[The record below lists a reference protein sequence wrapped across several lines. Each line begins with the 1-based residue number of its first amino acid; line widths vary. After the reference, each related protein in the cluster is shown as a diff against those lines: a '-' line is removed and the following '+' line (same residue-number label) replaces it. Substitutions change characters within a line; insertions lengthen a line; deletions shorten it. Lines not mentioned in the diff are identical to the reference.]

1 MTDVSHGPQPSDS
14 TPRSDA
20 PAGRPAA
27 FAVCIAVG
35 ALTILDLSG
44 VNVALPSIQRS
55 LHADSTQLQLIVAGY
70 ALAFGLTL
78 IPSGRLG
85 DTRSR
90 RAMFVIGLIGF
101 SLASALCALAPN
113 ILWLTITRFVQ
124 GAAAGVQMP
133 QVLGMIQQL
142 YRGEE
147 RGRAFGVFGA
157 MVGIATAI
165 GPTLAGTLIALGGA
179 EEGWRL
185 LFWFNVPCGAVALVF
200 ALRHLPKTQDR
211 GTGGT
216 ELDPVGLVLL
226 AGTILGLMLPF
237 LLTTG
242 SSTDDPLRWL
252 WLIAFAGFGT
262 AFLFWERAYARRGLS
277 PIVHL
282 DLFRL
287 GSYRNGILIAAVYF
301 GGLPASFLVTT
312 LFLQEG
318 LHAEPLAAGLVS
330 VPFALGAA
338 VSAFIGGRLV
348 HRFGRALV
356 VTGLIIVIVGIG
368 ALLASATL
376 APPEAVEWLMAGSTL
391 IGGIGGGFVISP
403 NQTLTLS
410 EVPPEEGSAAGSIAQ
425 LGQRVGTAVGIA
437 LVTAVFFAG
446 VPGGGTHPL
455 GDYHSAVRA
464 GYLVTL
470 ALLAVALV
478 VGLVDLRQRR
488 KTGNETP

>member
-1 MTDVSHGPQPSDS
+1 M
-14 TPRSDA
+14 
-20 PAGRPAA
+20 
-27 FAVCIAVG
+27 AVG

-90 RAMFVIGLIGF
+90 RAMFVIGLVGF

-113 ILWLTITRFVQ
+113 IVWLTVTRFLQ

-165 GPTLAGTLIALGGA
+165 GPSLAGSLIALGGA

-185 LFWFNVPCGAVALVF
+185 LFWFNVPCGAVALFF
-200 ALRHLPKTQDR
+200 ALRFLPRTQER
-211 GTGGT
+211 GSGT

-252 WLIAFAGFGT
+252 WLAAFAAFGA
-262 AFLFWERAYARRGLS
+262 AFLLWERGYARRGLS
-277 PIVHL
+277 PIIHL

-287 GSYRNGILIAAVYF
+287 ASYRNGILIATVYF

-318 LHAEPLAAGLVS
+318 LHAQPLAAGLVS

-338 VSAFIGGRLV
+338 VSAFVGGRLV

-356 VTGLIIVIVGIG
+356 VVGLVIVIVGIG

-376 APPEAVEWLMAGSTL
+376 APPDSAEWFMAASTL

-403 NQTLTLS
+403 N
-410 EVPPEEGSAAGSIAQ
+410 
-425 LGQRVGTAVGIA
+425 
-437 LVTAVFFAG
+437 
-446 VPGGGTHPL
+446 
-455 GDYHSAVRA
+455 
-464 GYLVTL
+464 
-470 ALLAVALV
+470 
-478 VGLVDLRQRR
+478 
-488 KTGNETP
+488 

>member
-1 MTDVSHGPQPSDS
+1 VTDASTASTSTARRDGQPGR
-14 TPRSDA
+14 TP
-20 PAGRPAA
+20 A

-35 ALTILDLSG
+35 ALTILDLSA

-90 RAMFVIGLIGF
+90 KAMFIIGLIGF
-101 SLASALCALAPN
+101 SLASALCALAPG
-113 ILWLTITRFVQ
+113 IVWLTVTRFLQ

-165 GPTLAGTLIALGGA
+165 GPTLAGSLIAIGGA
-179 EEGWRL
+179 TEGWRL
-185 LFWFNVPCGAVALVF
+185 LFWFNVPCGAIALIL
-200 ALRHLPKTQDR
+200 ALRYLPKRQDR
-211 GTGGT
+211 GEGGT
-216 ELDPVGLVLL
+216 QLDPIGLVLL
-226 AGTILGLMLPF
+226 AVAILGLMLPF

-242 SSTDDPLRWL
+242 SSTDDPKRWL
-252 WLIAFAGFGT
+252 WLIAFVVAGA
-262 AFLFWERAYARRGLS
+262 AFLLWEHAYRRRGLS

-282 DLFRL
+282 ELFRIA
-287 GSYRNGILIAAVYF
+287 SYRNGLLIAAVYF
-301 GGLPASFLVTT
+301 AGLPASFLVTT
-312 LFLQEG
+312 LYLQEG
-318 LHAEPLAAGLVS
+318 LHAEPLVAGLVS

-338 VSAFIGGRLV
+338 VSAFVGGRLV
-348 HRFGRALV
+348 QRFGRALV
-356 VTGLIIVIVGIG
+356 VTGLVIVIAGIG

-376 APPEAVEWLMAGSTL
+376 APPSAAAWFMAGSTL

-410 EVPPEEGSAAGSIAQ
+410 EIPPEEGSAAGSIAQ
-425 LGQRVGTAVGIA
+425 LGQRIGTAVGIA
-437 LVTAVFFAG
+437 LVTAAFFAT
-446 VPGGGTHPL
+446 VPGGGSHPVAQ
-455 GDYHSAVRA
+455 YHDAVRA
-464 GYLVTL
+464 GYLMTL
-470 ALLAVALV
+470 GLLAVALI
-478 VGLVDLRQRR
+478 VGLVDLRERR
-488 KTGNETP
+488 KAGKRGV

>member
-1 MTDVSHGPQPSDS
+1 MTHLSPGPTAADS
-14 TPRSDA
+14 GDA
-20 PAGRPAA
+20 QRRRGPA

-70 ALAFGLTL
+70 ALAFGLSL

-101 SLASALCALAPN
+101 SVASALCALAPG
-113 ILWLTITRFVQ
+113 IVWLTVTRFLQ

-165 GPTLAGTLIALGGA
+165 GPTLAGSLIALGGPTD
-179 EEGWRL
+179 GWRL
-185 LFWFNVPCGAVALVF
+185 LFWFNVPCGAIALFF
-200 ALRHLPKTQDR
+200 ALRFLPRDQHR
-211 GTGGT
+211 GEGGT
-216 ELDPVGLVLL
+216 ELDPVGLGLL
-226 AGTILGLMLPF
+226 AVAIIGLMLPF

-252 WLIAFAGFGT
+252 WLIAFAVAGV
-262 AFLFWERAYARRGLS
+262 AFLFWERAYRKRGLS

-282 DLFRL
+282 ELF
-287 GSYRNGILIAAVYF
+287 GTASYRNGILIATVYF
-301 GGLPASFLVTT
+301 AGLPASFLVTT

-318 LHAEPLAAGLVS
+318 LHAQPLAAGLVS

-348 HRFGRALV
+348 QRFGRALV
-356 VTGLIIVIVGIG
+356 VVGLIVVIVGIG

-376 APPEAVEWLMAGSTL
+376 APPSAAEWFMAGSTL
-391 IGGIGGGFVISP
+391 IGGLGGGLVISP

-425 LGQRVGTAVGIA
+425 LGQRIGTAVGVA
-437 LVTAVFFAG
+437 LVTAVFFAT
-446 VPGGGTHPL
+446 VPGGGSHPVSE
-455 GDYHSAVRA
+455 YHAAVRG

-478 VGLVDLRQRR
+478 VGLVDLRERHR
-488 KTGNETP
+488 AGKRGV

>member
-1 MTDVSHGPQPSDS
+1 MTDAS
-14 TPRSDA
+14 PRSTTAADRDTH
-20 PAGRPAA
+20 PGRTPA

-90 RAMFVIGLIGF
+90 RAMFIIGLVGF
-101 SLASALCALAPN
+101 SLASALCALAPG
-113 ILWLTITRFVQ
+113 IVWLTVARFVQ
-124 GAAAGVQMP
+124 CAAAGVQMP

-142 YRGEE
+142 YRGAE

-165 GPTLAGTLIALGGA
+165 GPSLAGTLIAVGGA
-179 EEGWRL
+179 EDGWRL
-185 LFWFNVPCGAVALVF
+185 LFWFNVPCGAIALFF
-200 ALRHLPKTQDR
+200 ALRFLPRRQERSPEGTQ
-211 GTGGT
+211 
-216 ELDPVGLVLL
+216 LDPVGLALL
-226 AGTILGLMLPF
+226 AVAILGLMLPF

-252 WLIAFAGFGT
+252 WLIAFVVAGA
-262 AFLFWERAYARRGLS
+262 AFLVWERAYRRRGLS

-282 DLFRL
+282 ELFRL
-287 GSYRNGILIAAVYF
+287 ASYRNGLLIAAVYF
-301 GGLPASFLVTT
+301 AGLPASFLVTT

-338 VSAFIGGRLV
+338 VSAFVGGRLV
-348 HRFGRALV
+348 ERFGRALV
-356 VTGLIIVIVGIG
+356 VVGLVVVIIGIG

-376 APPEAVEWLMAGSTL
+376 APPEYTEWLMAGSTL
-391 IGGIGGGFVISP
+391 IGGIGGGLVISP

-425 LGQRVGTAVGIA
+425 LGQRVGTAVGVA
-437 LVTAVFFAG
+437 LVTAVFFAT
-446 VPGGGTHPL
+446 VPGGGSHPVPE
-455 GDYHSAVRA
+455 YHDAVRR

-478 VGLVDLRQRR
+478 VGLVDLRERR
-488 KTGNETP
+488 KAGKRGV

>member
-1 MTDVSHGPQPSDS
+1 VTDVSQGPSGEDTAQGTRAARGP
-14 TPRSDA
+14 
-20 PAGRPAA
+20 A

-70 ALAFGLTL
+70 ALAFCLTL
-78 IPSGRLG
+78 NTSGRHG

-90 RAMFVIGLIGF
+90 RAMFVIGLVGF

-113 ILWLTITRFVQ
+113 ILWLTIARFVQ

-142 YRGEE
+142 YRGPE

-165 GPTLAGTLIALGGA
+165 GPSLAGTLIAVGGA
-179 EEGWRL
+179 AEGWRL
-185 LFWFNVPCGAVALVF
+185 LFWFNVPCGAVALFF
-200 ALRHLPKTQDR
+200 ALRFLPRRQER
-211 GTGGT
+211 PAGGT
-216 ELDPVGLVLL
+216 QLDPVGLILL
-226 AGTILGLMLPF
+226 AGAILGLMLPF

-242 SSTDDPLRWL
+242 SPTDDPLRWL
-252 WLIAFAGFGT
+252 WLIAFVAFGS
-262 AFLFWERAYARRGLS
+262 AFLVWERRYAKRGLS

-287 GSYRNGILIAAVYF
+287 ASYRNGILIAAVYF
-301 GGLPASFLVTT
+301 AGLPASFLVTT

-318 LHAEPLAAGLVS
+318 LHAQPLAAGLVS

-348 HRFGRALV
+348 QRFGRALV
-356 VTGLIIVIVGIG
+356 VVGLVIVIVGIG

-376 APPEAVEWLMAGSTL
+376 APPAAAEWLMAASTL
-391 IGGIGGGFVISP
+391 VGGIGGGFVISP

-425 LGQRVGTAVGIA
+425 LGQRVGTAVGVA
-437 LVTAVFFAG
+437 LVTAVFFAT
-446 VPGGGTHPL
+446 VPGGGNHPV
-455 GDYHSAVRA
+455 DQYHQAVRD

-470 ALLAVALV
+470 GLLAVTLV
-478 VGLVDLRQRR
+478 VGLVDLRARR
-488 KTGNETP
+488 KAGKTGV

>member
-1 MTDVSHGPQPSDS
+1 VTDASTASTSTSRPSAPS
-14 TPRSDA
+14 GRTP
-20 PAGRPAA
+20 A

-44 VNVALPSIQRS
+44 VNVALPSIQGS

-90 RAMFVIGLIGF
+90 KAMFVIGLVGF
-101 SLASALCALAPN
+101 SLASALCALAPG
-113 ILWLTITRFVQ
+113 IVWLTVTRFLQ

-165 GPTLAGTLIALGGA
+165 GPTLAGSLIAIGGA
-179 EEGWRL
+179 TEGWRL
-185 LFWFNVPCGAVALVF
+185 LFWFNVPCGAIALFF
-200 ALRHLPKTQDR
+200 ALRYLPKRQDR
-211 GTGGT
+211 GEGGT
-216 ELDPVGLVLL
+216 QLDPIGLVLL
-226 AGTILGLMLPF
+226 AAAILGLMLPF

-242 SSTDDPLRWL
+242 SSTDDPKRWL
-252 WLIAFAGFGT
+252 WLIAFVVAGA
-262 AFLFWERAYARRGLS
+262 AFLLWERAYRRRGLS

-282 DLFRL
+282 ELFRIA
-287 GSYRNGILIAAVYF
+287 SCRNGLLIAAVYF
-301 GGLPASFLVTT
+301 AGLPASFLVTT
-312 LFLQEG
+312 LYLQEG
-318 LHAEPLAAGLVS
+318 LHAHPLAAGLVS

-338 VSAFIGGRLV
+338 VSAFVGGRLV
-348 HRFGRALV
+348 QRFGRALV
-356 VTGLIIVIVGIG
+356 VTGLVIVIVGIG

-376 APPEAVEWLMAGSTL
+376 APPSTAAWFMAGSTL

-410 EVPPEEGSAAGSIAQ
+410 EIPPEEGSAAGSIAQ
-425 LGQRVGTAVGIA
+425 LGQRIGTAVGIA
-437 LVTAVFFAG
+437 LVTAVFFAT
-446 VPGGGTHPL
+446 VPGGGSHPVAQ
-455 GDYHSAVRA
+455 YHDAVRS
-464 GYLVTL
+464 GYLMTL
-470 ALLAVALV
+470 GLLAVALI
-478 VGLVDLRQRR
+478 VGLVDLRERHKAGKR
-488 KTGNETP
+488 GV

>member
-1 MTDVSHGPQPSDS
+1 M
-14 TPRSDA
+14 SDA
-20 PAGRPAA
+20 SPASATTAPRAAHPGRTPA

-90 RAMFVIGLIGF
+90 KAMFVIGLLGF
-101 SLASALCALAPN
+101 SLASALCALAPG
-113 ILWLTITRFVQ
+113 IVWLTATRFLQ

-165 GPTLAGTLIALGGA
+165 GPSLAGTLIALGGA

-185 LFWFNVPCGAVALVF
+185 LFWFNVPCGAIALFF
-200 ALRHLPKTQDR
+200 ALRSLQKTQDP
-211 GTGGT
+211 GPGGT
-216 ELDPVGLVLL
+216 ELDPVGLGLL
-226 AGTILGLMLPF
+226 AVAVLGLMLPF

-252 WLIAFAGFGT
+252 WLIAFVAAGA
-262 AFLFWERAYARRGLS
+262 AFLLWERAYRRRGLS

-282 DLFRL
+282 ELFRL
-287 GSYRNGILIAAVYF
+287 ASYRNGILIAAVYF
-301 GGLPASFLVTT
+301 AGLPASFLVTT

-318 LHAEPLAAGLVS
+318 LHAQPLAAGLVS

-338 VSAFIGGRLV
+338 VSAFVGGRLV
-348 HRFGRALV
+348 QRFGRGLV
-356 VTGLIIVIVGIG
+356 VLGLVIVIVGIG

-376 APPEAVEWLMAGSTL
+376 APPSAAEWLMAGSTL
-391 IGGIGGGFVISP
+391 VGGIGGGLVISP

-410 EVPPEEGSAAGSIAQ
+410 EVPPEEGSAAGSVAQ
-425 LGQRVGTAVGIA
+425 LGQRVGTAVGVA
-437 LVTAVFFAG
+437 LVTAVFFAT
-446 VPGGGTHPL
+446 VPGGGTHPVAQ
-455 GDYHSAVRA
+455 YHDAVRS

-470 ALLAVALV
+470 ALLGVALV
-478 VGLVDLRQRR
+478 VGLVDLRVRHR
-488 KTGNETP
+488 EGKRGV